1 MVQEM
6 KLKAAEWMQ
15 ATRRSETEPIMM
27 HHDAENVKTILLVG
41 GLGEWDVYIVLLSI
55 VYYKSI

>member
-1 MVQEM
+1 M